1 MTQVRYR
8 EYMPSGVERTSTS
21 DSVFRKLRS
30 AILSGELQQGSL
42 HSIYE
47 FAEKYEVS
55 RTPVREAVLRL
66 ADTGM
71 VVIERNRGFRIRG
84 LTVDDVRAVFEFRL
98 VLETTSSSYAAQHA
112 SPSVV
117 ERLVE
122 NLLAM
127 PDAISAEDTETFTR
141 LDREF
146 HDEIIATIDNSRVR
160 RELAGLRAATQSMGV
175 TTMGRTPRLREI
187 YSEHQPIVKA
197 IVEGDPL
204 GAARAMTKHLV
215 HSGCVIMSEV
225 AERTGETLPPNWP
238 DFLLPPLLGHRQT
251 EAEV

>member
-1 MTQVRYR
+1 
-8 EYMPSGVERTSTS
+8 MPPRAQHASTS
-21 DSVFRKLRS
+21 DNVFRKLRS
-30 AILSGELQQGSL
+30 AILSGELRQGSL

-84 LTVDDVRAVFEFRL
+84 LSVDDVRAVFEFRL

-112 SPSVV
+112 SPSAI

-122 NLLAM
+122 NLMEM
-127 PDAISAEDTETFTR
+127 PRAIDAEDTESFTR

-146 HDEIIATIDNSRVR
+146 HDEIIATMDNSRVR
-160 RELAGLRAATQSMGV
+160 RELAGLRAATQAMGV

-187 YSEHQPIVKA
+187 CSEHQPIVKA
-197 IVEGDPL
+197 IAAGDSL
-204 GAARAMTKHLV
+204 AAARAMTKHLV
-215 HSGCVIMSEV
+215 HSGRVIMSEV
-225 AERTGETLPPNWP
+225 AERTGDTMPPNWP
-238 DFLLPPLLGHRQT
+238 DFLLPSLLDSGQRET
-251 EAEV
+251 EA

>member
-1 MTQVRYR
+1 
-8 EYMPSGVERTSTS
+8 MPNQAKRTSTS
-21 DSVFRKLRS
+21 DEVFRKLRS
-30 AILSGELQQGSL
+30 AIQSGELQQGSL

-47 FAEKYEVS
+47 FAETYQVS

-112 SPSVV
+112 SPSAV

-122 NLLAM
+122 NLMEM
-127 PDAISAEDTETFTR
+127 PRSIAAEDTESFTR

-146 HDEIIATIDNSRVR
+146 HDEIIATMDNSRVR
-160 RELAGLRAATQSMGV
+160 RELAGLRAATQAMGV
-175 TTMGRTPRLREI
+175 TTMDRTSRLREI
-187 YSEHQPIVKA
+187 YSDHQPIVKA
-197 IVEGDPL
+197 IAAGDSL
-204 GAARAMTKHLV
+204 AAARAMTNHLV

-225 AERTGETLPPNWP
+225 SVRTGDPMPVNWP
-238 DFLLPPLLGHRQT
+238 DFLLPSLLNNG
-251 EAEV
+251 EPDSEVLV

>member
-1 MTQVRYR
+1 MAPRA
-8 EYMPSGVERTSTS
+8 ERTSTS
-21 DSVFRKLRS
+21 DAVFRKLRG

-47 FAEKYEVS
+47 FAEKYQVS

-98 VLETTSSSYAAQHA
+98 VLETTSASYAAQHA
-112 SPSVV
+112 SPSVT
-117 ERLVE
+117 ERLLE
-122 NLLAM
+122 NLMAM
-127 PDAISAEDTETFTR
+127 PDAISAADTETFTR

-146 HDEIIATIDNSRVR
+146 HDEIIATMDNSRVR
-160 RELAGLRAATQSMGV
+160 RELAGLRAATQAMGV
-175 TTMGRTPRLREI
+175 TTMGRSVRLREI
-187 YSEHQPIVKA
+187 YADHRPIVKA
-197 IVEGDPL
+197 IVEGDSL
-204 GAARAMTKHLV
+204 GAARAMTHHLV

-225 AERTGETLPPNWP
+225 AERTGDAMPVNWP
-238 DFLLPPLLGHRQT
+238 HFLSPSLLQGRSV
-251 EAEV
+251 EADIS

>member
-1 MTQVRYR
+1 
-8 EYMPSGVERTSTS
+8 MPPRADHTSTS
-21 DSVFRKLRS
+21 DVVFRKLRG

-47 FAEKYEVS
+47 FAEKYQVS

-84 LTVDDVRAVFEFRL
+84 LSVDDVRAVFEFRL
-98 VLETTSSSYAAQHA
+98 VLETTSASYAAQHA

-122 NLLAM
+122 NLMQM
-127 PDAISAEDTETFTR
+127 PPVIAAEDGAAFTR

-146 HDEIIATIDNSRVR
+146 HDEIIATMDNSRVR
-160 RELAGLRAATQSMGV
+160 QELAGLRAATQSMGV
-175 TTMGRTPRLREI
+175 TTMGRTSRLREI
-187 YSEHQPIVKA
+187 YSDHQPIVKA
-197 IVEGDPL
+197 IVAGDSL
-204 GAARAMTKHLV
+204 AAARAMTRHLV

-225 AERTGETLPPNWP
+225 AERTGDTLPQNWP
-238 DFLLPPLLGHRQT
+238 DFLLPSLLDNRPET
-251 EAEV
+251 TDAR